1 MEKKFDYISE
11 AKKVF
16 DKEIEALEK
25 TRDALGKDFETIL
38 NLILDCEGKLILT
51 GMGKPGHIATKMSAT
66 FASLGI
72 PSFFMHPGEA
82 MHGDLGMVE
91 KKDVVMLMSYS
102 GESEEVTRLMPVLK
116 EIGCKTIAITGKPQS
131 TLAQECQYHF
141 FFPEF
146 EEACYLHLAPTS
158 STTTLLVLGD
168 ALAVVASRA
177 INYTRDD
184 FAQDLESTLGANYSQ
199 KKIVRHGKKIRLDLW
214 DTAGQE
220 KYRAIGRHFYKDS
233 YIVCLVYDITN
244 KESFERIKTVW
255 YPELKEHGEKT
266 KILALVGNKID
277 KYLDEQVNEDDVKKY
292 AEEINAINKRTSAME
307 GTNIED
313 LFNSLVDKYLK
324 EIAGMII
331 EEEKIKIKKD
341 DLKNDKQKKKGCC

>member
-1 MEKKFDYISE
+1 MAKKFDYISE

-25 TRDALGKDFETIL
+25 TRDALGEDFETIL

-141 FFPEF
+141 FFPDF

-168 ALAVVASRA
+168 ALAVIASRA

-184 FAQDLESTLGANYSQ
+184 FGLHHPAGALGKKLLVKVKNLMYSGDEDAVVLEGSTLHQAIVEMSKKGLSMVTIVDTDNNIKGIITDGDLRRMLDKNVDVYNAVVDDLMTKNPTTVDYREMAVNALQTMSD
-199 KKIVRHGKKIRLDLW
+199 KKITCMPVVD
-214 DTAGQE
+214 E
-220 KYRAIGRHFYKDS
+220 E
-233 YIVCLVYDITN
+233 N
-244 KESFERIKTVW
+244 K
-255 YPELKEHGEKT
+255 
-266 KILALVGNKID
+266 LVGTILMQDIFK
-277 KYLDEQVNEDDVKKY
+277 
-292 AEEINAINKRTSAME
+292 
-307 GTNIED
+307 
-313 LFNSLVDKYLK
+313 
-324 EIAGMII
+324 AGIVR
-331 EEEKIKIKKD
+331 
-341 DLKNDKQKKKGCC
+341 

>member
-1 MEKKFDYISE
+1 MEKQFDYISE

-25 TRDALGKDFETIL
+25 TRDALGDIFETIL
-38 NLILDCEGKLILT
+38 NLILDCKGKLILT

-116 EIGCKTIAITGKPQS
+116 EIGCTTIAITGKPQS
-131 TLAQECQYHF
+131 TLARECQYHF
-141 FFPEF
+141 FFPDF

-158 STTTLLVLGD
+158 STTALLVLGD
-168 ALAVVASRA
+168 AMAVIASRA

-184 FAQDLESTLGANYSQ
+184 FGFHHPAGALGKKLLVKVKNLMYSGNEDAVVIEGATLHQAIVEMSKKGLSMVTIVDGENNIKGIITDGDLRRMLDKNVDVYNAVVDDLMTKNPITVDYREMAVNALQTMSD
-199 KKIVRHGKKIRLDLW
+199 KKITCMPVVDEEDK
-214 DTAGQE
+214 
-220 KYRAIGRHFYKDS
+220 
-233 YIVCLVYDITN
+233 
-244 KESFERIKTVW
+244 
-255 YPELKEHGEKT
+255 
-266 KILALVGNKID
+266 LVGTILMQDIFK
-277 KYLDEQVNEDDVKKY
+277 
-292 AEEINAINKRTSAME
+292 
-307 GTNIED
+307 
-313 LFNSLVDKYLK
+313 
-324 EIAGMII
+324 AGIVR
-331 EEEKIKIKKD
+331 
-341 DLKNDKQKKKGCC
+341 

>member
-1 MEKKFDYISE
+1 MDKKFDYISE

-16 DKEIEALEK
+16 DKEIEALTK
-25 TRDALGKDFETIL
+25 TRDALGEDFETIL

-116 EIGCKTIAITGKPQS
+116 EIGCKTIAITGKSQS

-168 ALAVVASRA
+168 ALAVIASRA

-184 FAQDLESTLGANYSQ
+184 FGLHHPAGALGKKLLVKVKNLMYSGDEDAVVLEGSTLHQAIVEMSKKGLSMVTIVDAENNIKGIITDGDLRRMLDKNVDVYNAVVDDLMTKNPTTVDYREMAVNALQTMSD
-199 KKIVRHGKKIRLDLW
+199 KKITCMPVVN
-214 DTAGQE
+214 E
-220 KYRAIGRHFYKDS
+220 E
-233 YIVCLVYDITN
+233 N
-244 KESFERIKTVW
+244 K
-255 YPELKEHGEKT
+255 
-266 KILALVGNKID
+266 LVGTILMQDIFK
-277 KYLDEQVNEDDVKKY
+277 
-292 AEEINAINKRTSAME
+292 
-307 GTNIED
+307 
-313 LFNSLVDKYLK
+313 
-324 EIAGMII
+324 AGIVR
-331 EEEKIKIKKD
+331 
-341 DLKNDKQKKKGCC
+341 

>member
-1 MEKKFDYISE
+1 MDKKFDYISE

-16 DKEIEALEK
+16 DKEIEALQK
-25 TRDALGKDFETIL
+25 TRDALGEDFETIL

-116 EIGCKTIAITGKPQS
+116 EIGCTTIAITGKPQS

-168 ALAVVASRA
+168 ALAVIASRA

-184 FAQDLESTLGANYSQ
+184 FGLHHPAGALGKKLLVKVKNLMYSGDEDAVVLEGSTLHQAIVEMSKKGLSMVTIVDAENNIKGIITDGDLRRMLDKNVDVYNAVVDDLMTKNPTTVDYREMAVNALQTMSD
-199 KKIVRHGKKIRLDLW
+199 KKITCMPVVD
-214 DTAGQE
+214 E
-220 KYRAIGRHFYKDS
+220 E
-233 YIVCLVYDITN
+233 N
-244 KESFERIKTVW
+244 K
-255 YPELKEHGEKT
+255 
-266 KILALVGNKID
+266 LVGTILMQDIFK
-277 KYLDEQVNEDDVKKY
+277 
-292 AEEINAINKRTSAME
+292 
-307 GTNIED
+307 
-313 LFNSLVDKYLK
+313 
-324 EIAGMII
+324 AGIVR
-331 EEEKIKIKKD
+331 
-341 DLKNDKQKKKGCC
+341 

>member
-1 MEKKFDYISE
+1 MAKKFDYISE

-25 TRDALGKDFETIL
+25 TRDALGEDFETIL

-116 EIGCKTIAITGKPQS
+116 EIGCTTIAITGKSQS

-168 ALAVVASRA
+168 ALAVIASRA

-184 FAQDLESTLGANYSQ
+184 FGLHHPAGALGKKLLVKVKNLMYSGDEDAVVLEGSTLHQAIVEMSKKGLSMVTIIDTENNIKGIITDGDLRRMLDKNVDVYNAIVDDLMTKNPTTVDYREMAVNALQTMSD
-199 KKIVRHGKKIRLDLW
+199 KKITCMPVVD
-214 DTAGQE
+214 E
-220 KYRAIGRHFYKDS
+220 E
-233 YIVCLVYDITN
+233 N
-244 KESFERIKTVW
+244 K
-255 YPELKEHGEKT
+255 
-266 KILALVGNKID
+266 LVGTILMQDIFK
-277 KYLDEQVNEDDVKKY
+277 
-292 AEEINAINKRTSAME
+292 
-307 GTNIED
+307 
-313 LFNSLVDKYLK
+313 
-324 EIAGMII
+324 AGIVR
-331 EEEKIKIKKD
+331 
-341 DLKNDKQKKKGCC
+341 

>member
-1 MEKKFDYISE
+1 MDKKFDYISE

-16 DKEIEALEK
+16 DKEIEALQK
-25 TRDALGKDFETIL
+25 TRDALGEDFETIL
-38 NLILDCEGKLILT
+38 NLILGCEGKLILT

-168 ALAVVASRA
+168 ALAVIASRA

-184 FAQDLESTLGANYSQ
+184 FGLHHPAGALGKKLLVKVKNLMYSGDEDAVVWEGSTLHQAIVEMSKKGLSMVTIVDTEDNIKGIITDGDLRRMLDKNVDVYNAVVDDLMTKNPTTVDYREMAVNALQTMSD
-199 KKIVRHGKKIRLDLW
+199 KKITCMPVVN
-214 DTAGQE
+214 E
-220 KYRAIGRHFYKDS
+220 E
-233 YIVCLVYDITN
+233 N
-244 KESFERIKTVW
+244 K
-255 YPELKEHGEKT
+255 
-266 KILALVGNKID
+266 LVGTILMQDIFK
-277 KYLDEQVNEDDVKKY
+277 
-292 AEEINAINKRTSAME
+292 
-307 GTNIED
+307 
-313 LFNSLVDKYLK
+313 
-324 EIAGMII
+324 AGIVR
-331 EEEKIKIKKD
+331 
-341 DLKNDKQKKKGCC
+341 